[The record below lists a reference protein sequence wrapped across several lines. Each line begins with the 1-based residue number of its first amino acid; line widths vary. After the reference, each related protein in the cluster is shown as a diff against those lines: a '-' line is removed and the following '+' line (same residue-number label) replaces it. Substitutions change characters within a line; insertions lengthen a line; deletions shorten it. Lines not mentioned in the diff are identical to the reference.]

1 MTCLGFGFVI
11 SSKIWCPTCAGSLSV
26 EPQLLHVCLRSGVLM
41 MSGLAGL
48 GLVLPLC
55 PLGLPGKRFS
65 HFLWSPVRVGYM
77 RFEDGVFGFSCNSSL
92 RFRFMFSSLSFA
104 FSVHLGIR
112 RILQQNLL
120 EEALNFR
127 CISLFLISHINHC
140 N

>member
-1 MTCLGFGFVI
+1 MTCLGFGFAI

-48 GLVLPLC
+48 GLVLPAC

-104 FSVHLGIR
+104 FSVVR
-112 RILQQNLL
+112 VWM
-120 EEALNFR
+120 
-127 CISLFLISHINHC
+127 ISCSFGQSGQVKIVCRSFMGRFGRL
-140 N
+140 